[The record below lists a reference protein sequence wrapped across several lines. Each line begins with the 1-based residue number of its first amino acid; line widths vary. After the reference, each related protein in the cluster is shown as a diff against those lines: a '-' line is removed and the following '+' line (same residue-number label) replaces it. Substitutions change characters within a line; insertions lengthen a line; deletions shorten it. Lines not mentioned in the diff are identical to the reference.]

1 MNVFLGNLKQVE
13 RQTLSC
19 DKSRVGGWGG
29 GGGGGRGGGGVA
41 RRLSSEFE
49 LRRGNR
55 EPFHMCGKKDQGNG
69 GNQVGS
75 AHL

>member
-1 MNVFLGNLKQVE
+1 VCV
-13 RQTLSC
+13 C
-19 DKSRVGGWGG
+19 GG
-29 GGGGGRGGGGVA
+29 GAAGRESGWVG